1 MKNLSSL
8 AGTRSLDPIKIKKC
22 LDKTAWI
29 KKENN
34 KSKDSLTDTSGTS
47 RKYTPM
53 NVDNI

>member
-22 LDKTAWI
+22 LDKTAWF

-47 RKYTPM
+47 SRKYNQM
-53 NVDNI
+53 